1 MALTVKDILA
11 LPALKAFSLIAGEKG
26 LERDII
32 TAGIVDYEFVEGI
45 DYNLDNAFE
54 KDSLVISSLLFA
66 KDNPDL
72 ILPAVKQLIDAG
84 VSAFAYKSII
94 YDRLPDEVI
103 SYAENNNFPIFSYKE
118 GTWFENIIFEVMA
131 AVESDD
137 TRHLSQ
143 LNIEKLIR
151 NTATQGE
158 IESIRR
164 GISLLLN
171 RSVSA
176 AYIKNPSLD
185 AARAFRS
192 FYMSKNLREKMI
204 VAKYDGGLFVLITTG
219 IETPAAHRVILDE
232 ACQILS
238 LPVSADD
245 VTLSRI
251 HPASQLHKAF
261 QDAYFGWLA
270 GLISHKKTRNY
281 ENFGVYAALLPLAT
295 TSELRSFSENYMEKI
310 KGYEETVEAYVN
322 NGGDINAAAV
332 DLHCHANT
340 IRYRLNKMKEL
351 LNAKEETD
359 HELFRDLSIAY
370 AVSSVLSKNY

>member
-103 SYAENNNFPIFSYKE
+103 SYAEKNNFPIFSYKE

-232 ACQILS
+232 A
-238 LPVSADD
+238 
-245 VTLSRI
+245 
-251 HPASQLHKAF
+251 
-261 QDAYFGWLA
+261 
-270 GLISHKKTRNY
+270 
-281 ENFGVYAALLPLAT
+281 
-295 TSELRSFSENYMEKI
+295 
-310 KGYEETVEAYVN
+310 
-322 NGGDINAAAV
+322 
-332 DLHCHANT
+332 
-340 IRYRLNKMKEL
+340 
-351 LNAKEETD
+351 
-359 HELFRDLSIAY
+359 
-370 AVSSVLSKNY
+370 